1 MLGKSVY
8 KKINTKYNV
17 SMIEKSEILSPTKLW
32 QDFNP
37 VVDDTEISI
46 IGMSTKDGKIT
57 TELMF
62 TAKEV
67 DDGKIRAY
75 LKIVQN
81 EQTVENA
88 PIVLIIPDVKGM
100 PDDSV
105 IDRVLGEGFQYATF
119 EYAGVGEKRAEFTAS
134 TYYGNFDAIE
144 NIIEVD
150 KSAKNTCWY
159 LWATIAR
166 RAITVLYERFE
177 NPKICLI
184 GENIGANV
192 GWIVAGMDARVD
204 CFVPINGSGYI
215 ETMSEYYKPVIVSDY
230 PTSWLAGLAM
240 QAYAKHVTCPVF
252 YIGGS
257 NNKYSDIDKAQDILA
272 LCSSQNKHAS
282 ICQNAEDKITSEE
295 LYCVKLWLDMFFTGN
310 EECIKDTEIGFKV
323 SGGKLYLTA
332 NSTDE
337 NVVKVRFFV
346 AKNEKNPSV
355 REWNKMSQVTALS
368 SGEYL
373 VPLEVSSLDDRIYCF
388 ANTYYKNGLVFS
400 SKLVNFLPSECEE
413 EVLLTPQ
420 KTPPR
425 IIYNTSMGRYF
436 FYGDNGALT
445 FDRSKI
451 IKRAGAFGVSGIGLE
466 GGGNLYTFKVG
477 DERYREPVTATL
489 QLDAYTEKDAT
500 IEVVVYNL
508 EEDELMP
515 YKVSVFLES
524 CDSWQQIK
532 LTAQDFKNYEM
543 ISLDTFKDI
552 KKIELKDIGD
562 VIFNNII
569 WV

>member
-1 MLGKSVY
+1 
-8 KKINTKYNV
+8 
-17 SMIEKSEILSPTKLW
+17 MIEKNEILSPTKLW

-37 VVDDTEISI
+37 VAGDSEISI
-46 IGMSTKDGKIT
+46 TSMATSNGKIT

-67 DDGKIRAY
+67 EDGKIRAY
-75 LKIVQN
+75 LKIVQS
-81 EQTVENA
+81 EDMGEN
-88 PIVLIIPDVKGM
+88 PPVILIIPGVKGM
-100 PDDSV
+100 PDDTIINKV
-105 IDRVLGEGFQYATF
+105 VDGGFVFATF
-119 EYAGVGEKRAEFTAS
+119 EYAGIGDKRAEYTAS

-144 NIIEVD
+144 NIIEVN

-166 RAITVLYERFE
+166 KAITVLTEQLA
-177 NPKICLI
+177 NPRICLI

-215 ETMSEYYKPVIVSDY
+215 ETMAEYYKPVISSDY

-252 YIGGS
+252 YVGGS
-257 NNKYSDIDKAQDILA
+257 NNRYSDIDKAQDILA
-272 LCSSQNKHAS
+272 ICSSLNKHAS
-282 ICQNAEDKITSEE
+282 ICQNAEDKITTEAFDSI
-295 LYCVKLWLDMFFTGN
+295 KLWIDMFFTG
-310 EECIKDTEIGFKV
+310 EQEFVKDTEIGFKV
-323 SGGKLYLTA
+323 SGEKLYLTA
-332 NSTDE
+332 NTTDE

-346 AKNEKNPSV
+346 AKKENNPSI

-373 VPLEVSSLDDRIYCF
+373 VPLEVDSLDDRIYCF
-388 ANTYYKNGLVFS
+388 ANTYYKDGLVLS
-400 SKLVNFLPSECEE
+400 SRLVNFLPSECDEPIA
-413 EVLLTPQ
+413 LAQQ

-425 IIYNTSMGRYF
+425 IIYNTSMCRYF
-436 FYGDNGALT
+436 FYGDNGDFT

-451 IKRAGAFGVSGIGLE
+451 VKRAGAYGVLGIGLE

-477 DERYREPVTATL
+477 AEKYREGVNATL
-489 QLDAYTEKDAT
+489 QMDAYASKDTT
-500 IEVVVYNL
+500 IEILVYNL
-508 EEDELMP
+508 EDGDLMP
-515 YKVSVFLES
+515 YKVSVFLAN

-532 LTAQDFKNYEM
+532 LTSQDFKNYEM
-543 ISLDTFKDI
+543 ISLDSFKDI
-552 KKIELKDIGD
+552 KKIELKNIGEA
-562 VIFNNII
+562 IFNNMI